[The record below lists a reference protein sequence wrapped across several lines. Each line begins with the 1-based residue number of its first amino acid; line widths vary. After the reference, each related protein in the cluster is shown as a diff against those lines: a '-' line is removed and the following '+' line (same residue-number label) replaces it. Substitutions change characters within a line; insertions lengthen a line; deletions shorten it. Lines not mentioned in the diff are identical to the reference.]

1 MKKKPPEHENLERW
15 MVSYADFMTLLFAL
29 FVVLYAF
36 AMAKQ
41 SDAKSIAESIAQ
53 AFNEASVVNSPGGA
67 LLVPGSLATQLAEE
81 VQEAVKQQLDAS
93 QGDTGKQ
100 IIENGGVMMN
110 FQTTS
115 TVSQEERD
123 DTTSGSDDERDGQ
136 NNADSATSAGDLV
149 ISENETSRN
158 ENPKSNEPDGGSQTG
173 EGGLQA
179 GGSAD
184 AFERG
189 GKDQVDA
196 DTIGEG
202 KVGTHFDA
210 VRRSISETVSESG
223 MENFIDI
230 NEDPHWLSINI
241 NSGLL
246 FAEDSASVLAASRPV
261 IQKIAVVL
269 SGINNYVR
277 IRGYTDDSFI
287 PNGIFRNSWDLSA
300 NRAVSVLNEL
310 EKSGI
315 NPERMA
321 IEKLF
326 LHQAKIDTVKV
337 QDAMVIQQA
346 ESRIN
351 YFIANLGSREKVEE
365 YFRKPLPELKEQMIE
380 VIRNQY
386 TVQEVQRNL
395 TKDVKATPSDVR
407 KYYATLPPDSIPYIP
422 QQVEVKLLSLNPVIP
437 QQEIDDVKAR
447 LRDFTNKINSGENEF
462 STLAILYSEDGS
474 SMYGG
479 EIGFKSRSELVP
491 EFASVAFNLND
502 TKKVSKIVETEFG
515 YHIIQLIEKRGDRIN
530 CRHIL
535 LKPKVAQKDLDEAK
549 TRLDSIRKDMLD
561 GKFTF
566 EEATQWISQDK
577 DTKNNKGIMVN
588 RRTSSTKFEMA
599 DLPQEIA
606 KVVDKMEVGDI
617 SEPFIMIDQSRN
629 KEIVA
634 IVKLSRRIEGHKAN
648 LSDDYQILKNMY
660 ENNRKAKI
668 IDDWVVKKQKETYVR
683 IDDDWRNC
691 EFKYSGWIKK

>member
-1 MKKKPPEHENLERW
+1 MKIK
-15 MVSYADFMTLLFAL
+15 FA
-29 FVVLYAF
+29 
-36 AMAKQ
+36 
-41 SDAKSIAESIAQ
+41 II
-53 AFNEASVVNSPGGA
+53 A
-67 LLVPGSLATQLAEE
+67 LLLGVAVQASAQNNIAEE
-81 VQEAVKQQLDAS
+81 VAWVVGDEPIYKSDIEEQYMQL
-93 QGDTGKQ
+93 QY
-100 IIENGGVMMN
+100 
-110 FQTTS
+110 
-115 TVSQEERD
+115 ERQPI
-123 DTTSGSDDERDGQ
+123 DG
-136 NNADSATSAGDLV
+136 NPYCV
-149 ISENETSRN
+149 I
-158 ENPKSNEPDGGSQTG
+158 
-173 EGGLQA
+173 
-179 GGSAD
+179 
-184 AFERG
+184 
-189 GKDQVDA
+189 
-196 DTIGEG
+196 
-202 KVGTHFDA
+202 
-210 VRRSISETVSESG
+210 
-223 MENFIDI
+223 
-230 NEDPHWLSINI
+230 
-241 NSGLL
+241 
-246 FAEDSASVLAASRPV
+246 
-261 IQKIAVVL
+261 
-269 SGINNYVR
+269 
-277 IRGYTDDSFI
+277 
-287 PNGIFRNSWDLSA
+287 
-300 NRAVSVLNEL
+300 
-310 EKSGI
+310 
-315 NPERMA
+315 PERMA

-437 QQEIDDVKAR
+437 QQEIDDVKAQ

>member
-1 MKKKPPEHENLERW
+1 MKIK
-15 MVSYADFMTLLFAL
+15 FA
-29 FVVLYAF
+29 
-36 AMAKQ
+36 
-41 SDAKSIAESIAQ
+41 II
-53 AFNEASVVNSPGGA
+53 A
-67 LLVPGSLATQLAEE
+67 LLLGVAVQASAQNNIAEE
-81 VQEAVKQQLDAS
+81 VAWVVGDEPIYKSDIEEQYMQL
-93 QGDTGKQ
+93 QY
-100 IIENGGVMMN
+100 
-110 FQTTS
+110 
-115 TVSQEERD
+115 ERQPI
-123 DTTSGSDDERDGQ
+123 DG
-136 NNADSATSAGDLV
+136 NPYCV
-149 ISENETSRN
+149 I
-158 ENPKSNEPDGGSQTG
+158 
-173 EGGLQA
+173 
-179 GGSAD
+179 
-184 AFERG
+184 
-189 GKDQVDA
+189 
-196 DTIGEG
+196 
-202 KVGTHFDA
+202 
-210 VRRSISETVSESG
+210 
-223 MENFIDI
+223 
-230 NEDPHWLSINI
+230 
-241 NSGLL
+241 
-246 FAEDSASVLAASRPV
+246 
-261 IQKIAVVL
+261 
-269 SGINNYVR
+269 
-277 IRGYTDDSFI
+277 
-287 PNGIFRNSWDLSA
+287 
-300 NRAVSVLNEL
+300 
-310 EKSGI
+310 
-315 NPERMA
+315 PERMA

-515 YHIIQLIEKRGDRIN
+515 IHIIQLIEKRGDRIN

>member
-1 MKKKPPEHENLERW
+1 MKIK
-15 MVSYADFMTLLFAL
+15 FA
-29 FVVLYAF
+29 
-36 AMAKQ
+36 
-41 SDAKSIAESIAQ
+41 II
-53 AFNEASVVNSPGGA
+53 A
-67 LLVPGSLATQLAEE
+67 LLLGVAVQASAQNNIAEE
-81 VQEAVKQQLDAS
+81 VAWVVGDEPIYKSDIEEQYMQL
-93 QGDTGKQ
+93 QYEREP
-100 IIENGGVMMN
+100 IEGNPYC
-110 FQTTS
+110 
-115 TVSQEERD
+115 
-123 DTTSGSDDERDGQ
+123 
-136 NNADSATSAGDLV
+136 V
-149 ISENETSRN
+149 I
-158 ENPKSNEPDGGSQTG
+158 
-173 EGGLQA
+173 
-179 GGSAD
+179 
-184 AFERG
+184 
-189 GKDQVDA
+189 
-196 DTIGEG
+196 
-202 KVGTHFDA
+202 
-210 VRRSISETVSESG
+210 
-223 MENFIDI
+223 
-230 NEDPHWLSINI
+230 
-241 NSGLL
+241 
-246 FAEDSASVLAASRPV
+246 
-261 IQKIAVVL
+261 
-269 SGINNYVR
+269 
-277 IRGYTDDSFI
+277 
-287 PNGIFRNSWDLSA
+287 
-300 NRAVSVLNEL
+300 
-310 EKSGI
+310 
-315 NPERMA
+315 PERMA

-515 YHIIQLIEKRGDRIN
+515 FHIIQLIEKRGDRIN

>member
-1 MKKKPPEHENLERW
+1 MKIR
-15 MVSYADFMTLLFAL
+15 
-29 FVVLYAF
+29 
-36 AMAKQ
+36 
-41 SDAKSIAESIAQ
+41 IAII
-53 AFNEASVVNSPGGA
+53 A
-67 LLVPGSLATQLAEE
+67 LLLGVAVQTSAQNNIAEE
-81 VQEAVKQQLDAS
+81 VAWVVGDEPIYKSDIEEQYMQL
-93 QGDTGKQ
+93 QY
-100 IIENGGVMMN
+100 
-110 FQTTS
+110 
-115 TVSQEERD
+115 ERQ
-123 DTTSGSDDERDGQ
+123 SIDG
-136 NNADSATSAGDLV
+136 NPYCV
-149 ISENETSRN
+149 I
-158 ENPKSNEPDGGSQTG
+158 PD
-173 EGGLQA
+173 
-179 GGSAD
+179 
-184 AFERG
+184 
-189 GKDQVDA
+189 
-196 DTIGEG
+196 
-202 KVGTHFDA
+202 
-210 VRRSISETVSESG
+210 
-223 MENFIDI
+223 
-230 NEDPHWLSINI
+230 
-241 NSGLL
+241 
-246 FAEDSASVLAASRPV
+246 
-261 IQKIAVVL
+261 
-269 SGINNYVR
+269 
-277 IRGYTDDSFI
+277 
-287 PNGIFRNSWDLSA
+287 
-300 NRAVSVLNEL
+300 
-310 EKSGI
+310 
-315 NPERMA
+315 RMA

-365 YFRKPLPELKEQMIE
+365 YFRKPLPDLKEQMIE

-386 TVQEVQRNL
+386 TVQEVQRSL

-407 KYYATLPPDSIPYIP
+407 KYFSALPPDSIPYIP

-479 EIGFKSRSELVP
+479 ELGFKSRSELVP

-515 YHIIQLIEKRGDRIN
+515 FHIIQLIEKRGDRIN

-549 TRLDSIRKDMLD
+549 SRLDSIRKDIVEN
-561 GKFTF
+561 KFTF

-588 RRTSSTKFEMA
+588 RYTGGTKFEMSQ
-599 DLPQEIA
+599 LPQEIA
-606 KVVDKMEVGDI
+606 KVVDKMQVGDI
-617 SEPFIMIDQSRN
+617 SEPFVMIDPNRN
-629 KEIVA
+629 KEMVV

-648 LSDDYQILKNMY
+648 LSDDYQTLKGMY

-668 IDDWVVKKQKETYVR
+668 IDDWVIKKQKETYVR

-691 EFKYSGWIKK
+691 EFKYDGWIKK